1 MTAIHVIDDHNELDN
16 VGKTSHDSIDT
27 HILSSS
33 FVIVSSSVNVPAS
46 ARLLVA
52 GTGITITDNGP
63 GGTLVI
69 SASVSIM
76 TQSISW
82 NEIPTGDIDGV
93 NTVFT
98 FQNTPNPL
106 SAMMLFL
113 NGQKLR
119 QGSSSDYTLSGSVV
133 TFVPSLVPR
142 SGSNIDATY
151 PYV

>member
-1 MTAIHVIDDHNELDN
+1 MTAISVIDDHSELSN
-16 VGKTSHDSIDT
+16 VGTTSHTAIDV

-33 FVIVSSSVNVPAS
+33 FVVASGSVNVPVQG
-46 ARLLVA
+46 RILVA
-52 GTGITITDNGP
+52 GSGVVITDNGP
-63 GGTLVI
+63 GSTLVV
-69 SASVSIM
+69 SAAPVL

-82 NEIPTGDIDGV
+82 NEIPLGDVDGV

-98 FQNTPNPL
+98 FQNSSYPQ
-106 SAMMLFL
+106 SSMMLFL

-119 QGSSSDYTLSGSVV
+119 QGLDSDYTLSGSTV
-133 TFVPSLVPR
+133 TFVPSLIPR